1 MRPLRQLGSIA
12 AARFRRSG
20 KDDIGRNLRR
30 FRAHTKVDVRACRRP
45 DDYERST
52 EIIIPCY
59 NRAIYLEDAFLSIV
73 DQTWAKYPLFVTFVD
88 NASTDATPTL
98 TQKLESAAPP
108 HIKTKILR
116 NAKNIYQWGALNR
129 AIRESLNDL
138 IVVLNDDDILVPDA
152 LEKIFTALERYPELA
167 MVGGSSIWFSGEER
181 PEHVQ
186 RPAADLRVTI
196 YHPENTTSYRELN
209 DLNMTQSSC
218 SFFRFAWEA
227 VGGYRPR
234 GKRIHEASCEDRDFQ
249 MRVNALFPVGV
260 YTDYSL
266 AFYRTDSSY
275 GHNY

>member
-1 MRPLRQLGSIA
+1 VPQ
-12 AARFRRSG
+12 
-20 KDDIGRNLRR
+20 
-30 FRAHTKVDVRACRRP
+30 T

-167 MVGGSSIWFSGEER
+167 MVGGSSIWFSARNAPSTSSGL
-181 PEHVQ
+181 P
-186 RPAADLRVTI
+186 P
-196 YHPENTTSYRELN
+196 TTSHHIPSGKHYSYRELN
-209 DLNMTQSSC
+209 DFEHDSIVLLV
-218 SFFRFAWEA
+218 FPLRLGA

-275 GHNY
+275 ATTTDRYGTVLRSKGLFAH